1 MGPRT
6 STDGRTAAADW
17 SLWSTTAR
25 LVVTEPAALVGARA
39 LVDGYLARVDDA
51 ANRFRSDTEIATLR
65 LGPDGAVRLSPVL
78 ADLVSE
84 ALAAAW
90 FSGGDVDPTV
100 GACLE
105 GLGYDRDLSM
115 VLRDGRPVRAVLRPA
130 PGWRTLRLTGDRLH
144 LRPGTRLDLGAT
156 AKARAAD
163 RAAALVHRE
172 LGVGVL
178 VGLGG
183 DVATAG
189 IAPYGGWQVL
199 VQDRPGEPAQQVC
212 LPAGTAVATSS
223 TVSRRWRTES
233 GPVHHVVDPRTGAP
247 VPAVWRTVT
256 VAAPTCVQANAA
268 STAAVVRGTAAPAWL
283 ERLGLPARLVAA
295 DGTVR
300 TVGAWPREV
309 AA

>member
-1 MGPRT
+1 MDART
-6 STDGRTAAADW
+6 PTAAADW

-25 LVVTEPAALVGARA
+25 LVVTDPAALADARE

-51 ANRFRSDTEIATLR
+51 ANRFRPDSEISTLEP
-65 LGPDGAVRLSPVL
+65 GPHGAVRLSPVL
-78 ADLVSE
+78 TDLVCE

-100 GACLE
+100 GICLE
-105 GLGYDRDLSM
+105 GLGYDRDLDL
-115 VLRDGRPVRAVLRPA
+115 VLGEGRPVRAVVRPA
-130 PGWRTLRLTGDRLH
+130 PGWRTLRLTGSWLH
-144 LRPGTRLDLGAT
+144 LRAGTRLDLGAT
-156 AKARAAD
+156 AKAVAAD
-163 RAAALVHRE
+163 RAAALVRRE

-178 VGLGG
+178 VSLGG

-189 IAPYGGWQVL
+189 AAPYGGWQVL
-199 VQDRPGEPAQQVC
+199 VQDRPGDPAQQVTV
-212 LPAGTAVATSS
+212 PAGTAVATSS
-223 TVSRRWRTES
+223 TAWRRWRTED
-233 GPVHHVVDPRTGAP
+233 GGVHHIVDPRTGAP

-256 VAAPTCVQANAA
+256 VAAPRCVQANAA
-268 STAAVVRGTAAPAWL
+268 STAAVVRGASAPAWL

-300 TVGAWPREV
+300 TVGSWPEEV